1 MSKILKDI
9 QGFKYIVLE
18 LKLNELETMF
28 SERHRAIL
36 VVEKDMRKLS
46 GGFYEFPDL
55 IEIQEKEKTT
65 QYGIVQKINV
75 ETMEELLKAYISIK
89 EIGWTKDKEN
99 LEGLELIINKEKI
112 KEAKEEEE
120 RRKRLKKAE
129 DERKSKQKQVQKT
142 IFGDIE
148 VEKGSDEDTEEV
160 INDNDCESDFFNE
173 EEE

>member
-89 EIGWTKDKEN
+89 DRSKNIRLPPGIFKRWMDCTIWSIIGSWK
-99 LEGLELIINKEKI
+99 
-112 KEAKEEEE
+112 
-120 RRKRLKKAE
+120 
-129 DERKSKQKQVQKT
+129 
-142 IFGDIE
+142 FGTSHGFAIPSACLRAITS
-148 VEKGSDEDTEEV
+148 VAASRIV
-160 INDNDCESDFFNE
+160 NSLW
-173 EEE
+173 